1 MIAEIEHD
9 GKSIPVLLRH
19 YLKLN
24 AQLLSFNVDKE
35 FSDVLGGLVL
45 VDLKTTDSRM
55 VSRYMG
61 NEAYEEYRQ
70 YHGID

>member
-9 GKSIPVLLRH
+9 GKSIPELLRH

-35 FSDVLGGLVL
+35 FSDVLDGLVL

-70 YHGID
+70 YHVID